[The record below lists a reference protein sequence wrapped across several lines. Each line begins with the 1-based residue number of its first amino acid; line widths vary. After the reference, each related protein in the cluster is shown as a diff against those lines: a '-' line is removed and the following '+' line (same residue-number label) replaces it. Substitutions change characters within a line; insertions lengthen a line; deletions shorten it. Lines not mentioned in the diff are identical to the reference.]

1 MKNPSPV
8 TEPALSFSKGHSPLS
23 LKAPAKINLFLRVFG
38 RRCDGYHEIKSL
50 IQKINLHDVLT
61 FTLSDNLKVT
71 TSFSDAGQFVV
82 DLPAGQAGSTLR
94 EDIPEE
100 HNLVYKAAVLLR
112 NKCSVKSGAKINLN
126 KKIPLSAGLGGG
138 SSDAA
143 SALLGLNKIWSLGL
157 SNGDLYEFAE
167 QLGADVPF
175 FLNGPRAFVEGKG
188 EKITNIEAGN
198 SFHILLVKPH
208 ITVSTAWVYNSYQ
221 LLVASNELKDNNT
234 TQDFELN
241 SSLVTHHSS
250 RSLRWLTNEVNK
262 VDNITLFIKAVEKA
276 ELRKSKEIF
285 NDLEAVTIKS
295 FPVIADIKDRLI
307 GEGAIFS
314 LMSGSGPTV
323 FGIFNSAEEAMDAS
337 KAFKDYW
344 TAVVKTLTD

>member
-1 MKNPSPV
+1 MKN
-8 TEPALSFSKGHSPLS
+8 LSLVARHSPLS
-23 LKAPAKINLFLRVFG
+23 LKAPAKINLFLRVLS

-61 FTLSDNLKVT
+61 FTLSDNLKVN
-71 TSFSDAGQFVV
+71 TSFSDDSQFVI
-82 DLPAGQAGSTLR
+82 DSTLR

-126 KKIPLSAGLGGG
+126 KKIPLAAGLGGG

-143 SALLGLNKIWSLGL
+143 STLLGLNKIWSLGL
-157 SNGDLYEFAE
+157 SNGDLYEFAG
-167 QLGADVPF
+167 QLGSDVPF

-198 SFHILLVKPH
+198 SFHVLLVKPR
-208 ITVSTAWVYNSYQ
+208 ITVSTAWVYKNLSIC
-221 LLVASNELKDNNT
+221 
-234 TQDFELN
+234 QDFYGN
-241 SSLVTHHSS
+241 QVVDST
-250 RSLRWLTNEVNK
+250 LRDSDLKLTNEVNK

-276 ELRKSKEIF
+276 ELRKSKEIL

-295 FPVIADIKDRLI
+295 FPVIAEIKDRLI

-344 TAVVKTLTD
+344 TAVVRTITD